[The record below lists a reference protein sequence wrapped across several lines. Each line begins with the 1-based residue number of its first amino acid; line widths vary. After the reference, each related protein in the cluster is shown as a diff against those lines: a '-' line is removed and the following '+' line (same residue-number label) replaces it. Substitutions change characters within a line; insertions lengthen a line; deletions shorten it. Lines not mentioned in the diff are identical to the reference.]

1 MLGDDRMTDEVRDL
15 VERLELEPH
24 PEGGFYRETFRH
36 QQKDGGRGHATAIYY
51 LLQGAGIPLG
61 IGCSMRTKCGA
72 FMGGV
77 LLTLR
82 WGRLRRA

>member
-36 QQKDGGRGHATAIYY
+36 QPEDGGRGHATAIYY
-51 LLQGAGIPLG
+51 LLQGGRYSAWHRVLDADEVW
-61 IGCSMRTKCGA
+61 C
-72 FMGGV
+72 FHGGV